1 MWYRGTEKER
11 SVKTKEIWNKLYPLV
26 DNINVSPLIATDILY
41 YYKN

>member
-1 MWYRGTEKER
+1 MWYRRTEKER

-26 DNINVSPLIATDILY
+26 DNVSALIATDILY